1 MRDLCPQRGI
11 TGIQAHYAYNKKEEM
26 QKTIMAVAAAA
37 LMWAA
42 ASCDSG
48 SDESGSAQTAPAA
61 APQPQVVIDP
71 GKAPEANAKVHSL
84 PTHIVPGRLRDIF
97 TDSNYLQLRAAKAN
111 GFDPIV
117 DLRSAYN
124 LKRPIVKIHN
134 CDAYALDPMQ
144 HSLPYLVPKAAEL
157 LHTIGKA
164 FSDTIKA
171 RGGKAYRIRVTSLTR
186 TDYSVSKL
194 LKRNRNATSQ
204 SCHRYG
210 TTFDISWIKFD
221 CLDPSFVVSLE
232 DLKNILA
239 EVVYDQRQKGKC
251 YVMFE
256 TKQGCFHI
264 TAR

>member
-1 MRDLCPQRGI
+1 
-11 TGIQAHYAYNKKEEM
+11 M
-26 QKTIMAVAAAA
+26 QKTIMAATATA

-42 ASCDSG
+42 ASCGGG
-48 SDESGSAQTAPAA
+48 SSESDSAQPAQPA

-71 GKAPEANAKVHSL
+71 GKAPAANAKVHSL

-97 TDSNYLQLRAAKAN
+97 TDSNHLQLRAAKAN
-111 GFDPIV
+111 GFEPIV

-124 LKRPIVKIHN
+124 LKCPIVKIHT
-134 CDAYALDPMQ
+134 CDAYVLDPIQ

-157 LHTIGKA
+157 LRTIGKA

-171 RGGKAYRIRVTSLTR
+171 RGGKAYRIKVTSLTR
-186 TDYSVSKL
+186 TDYSVGKL